1 MTDPYKVLGISQDAT
16 DEEVKKAYRELAK
29 KYHPDNYVNTP
40 MAELA
45 GEKMKEINEAYN
57 QIKQIRQNKTQ
68 KEEQGYGGNFD
79 PRETYDRI
87 RRYINTGEIS
97 KAETLLDIFALSD
110 REAEWNF
117 LKGCVY
123 TKKGYFYDAQKYF
136 ETACYMEPNNQ
147 EYRNALNSIREA
159 YTRQQQR
166 LPEMMPIRQMPVAA
180 KRFSA
185 PVVAVTALAETG
197 SGVVEMKKRTVKS
210 RGKFG
215 ISEVSRGAAI
225 VAPGVATL
233 LLSYPFASLD
243 LAVASLAAIFIWI
256 LRLEYGALFALLSY
270 FATGVLAFL
279 LMPTNSG
286 VICYVLIFGWYPL
299 FKALVE
305 TKIRKKIFGK
315 LLKLLAVS
323 AGFGLMITLFFGI
336 FVGDID
342 FSTIATD
349 LSRFISVEPGKA
361 AEWFD
366 SVWLFGLNRVQWLLI
381 GAYLLFAPLITLIY
395 DLLLSKFALVYTY
408 RIRPILVKAH
418 IFGNR

>member
-166 LPEMMPIRQMPVAA
+166 
-180 KRFSA
+180 S
-185 PVVAVTALAETG
+185 
-197 SGVVEMKKRTVKS
+197 SGNDAHT
-210 RGKFG
+210 
-215 ISEVSRGAAI
+215 
-225 VAPGVATL
+225 TD
-233 LLSYPFASLD
+233 ASCC
-243 LAVASLAAIFIWI
+243 
-256 LRLEYGALFALLSY
+256 EALLCTSCCCNCL
-270 FATGVLAFL
+270 G
-279 LMPTNSG
+279 
-286 VICYVLIFGWYPL
+286 
-299 FKALVE
+299 
-305 TKIRKKIFGK
+305 
-315 LLKLLAVS
+315 
-323 AGFGLMITLFFGI
+323 
-336 FVGDID
+336 
-342 FSTIATD
+342 
-349 LSRFISVEPGKA
+349 
-361 AEWFD
+361 
-366 SVWLFGLNRVQWLLI
+366 
-381 GAYLLFAPLITLIY
+381 
-395 DLLLSKFALVYTY
+395 
-408 RIRPILVKAH
+408 
-418 IFGNR
+418 GNRFRCC